1 IGNAYI
7 DFETFMRGDLWI
19 KQMML
24 LVSAFHSCSKNYI
37 HSYLNNP
44 EVHKHFIQMFLLF
57 LIHGNP
63 AGTDQ
68 HPSQSYSYHVSFYV
82 DLLILV
88 GSCGDTDGAL
98 PLSCSKYA
106 INKLGMPIKTAWY
119 TWYIHGEVG
128 GYAVGYQNLT
138 FVTVRGAGHSVPS
151 YQQAWALVLFSSF
164 LNGKLPPS
172 ARGSLHKLLSPEA
185 TMKVTIK
192 YLLLGNQIGN
202 LNRLIESRKFPH
214 PESWALLN
222 DQEDSHNSPVYVG
235 SQKGMMQSDKINALP
250 GQPEGVDF
258 DQYVGYVTVDPIADR
273 ALFYYFVESPRNSSD
288 KPLVLWLNGGPGC
301 SSLGYGAMLELGPF
315 RVNNDGKTLYR
326 NEYAWNKVANVIF
339 LESPAGVGFSYS
351 NDSSDYTKVGDK
363 RTTKDS
369 YVFLINWLERFP
381 QYKRRDFFITGES
394 YAGHY
399 VPQLAYYILSRN
411 KNTNQ
416 TVINLKG
423 IAIGNAWIDD
433 TICMK
438 GMFNYLWTHAL
449 NSDETNEGINKYC
462 NFVSEDSVSKKG
474 DGDDNTIQYGK
485 YLSQGFREMGFIDL
499 YDIYAPQCNLSA
511 IKPGSNG
518 NIMNF
523 DPFSGFHVKSYLNL
537 AKVQAAFH
545 AKATKWSG
553 CREIRVWIYSG
564 DTNGRVPVTSS
575 RYAIKTLELPVE
587 TAWRPW
593 YSNSEVGGYVVGY
606 KGVVFTAVRGA
617 GHTFP
622 SYQPERALT
631 MITSFLQGKLPPDVS
646 PF

>member
-1 IGNAYI
+1 MMELGPFRVEKDGKTLHRNEYAWNKESPAGVGFSYSNRTSDYKSSGDLRTAQDSLPFLEFFLAGESYAGHYVPQVAHTKLQNNQHTNQTIINLKGIAIGNASI
-7 DFETFMRGDLWI
+7 DFETIMRGADLWI

-24 LVSAFHSCSKNYI
+24 LVTCMPLCS
-37 HSYLNNP
+37 LM
-44 EVHKHFIQMFLLF
+44 QFLLNF
-57 LIHGNP
+57 HLPYIP
-63 AGTDQ
+63 
-68 HPSQSYSYHVSFYV
+68 
-82 DLLILV
+82 
-88 GSCGDTDGAL
+88 SCGDTDGAL
-98 PLSCSKYA
+98 PLLCSKYA
-106 INKLGMPIKTAWY
+106 INKLGMRIKTAWY
-119 TWYIHGEVG
+119 PWYIHGEVG

-151 YQQAWALVLFSSF
+151 YQKAWALVLFSSF

-172 ARGSLHKLLSPEA
+172 ARRSLHKLLSPEA

-192 YLLLGNQIGN
+192 YLLLVLSCYFTTFLISCKGNQIAN
-202 LNRLIESRKFPH
+202 LNRLIESRKSPH

-258 DQYVGYVTVDPIADR
+258 DQYAGYVMVDPIADR
-273 ALFYYFVESPRNSSD
+273 ALFYYFVESPQNSSD

-315 RVNNDGKTLYR
+315 RVNKDGKTLYR

-433 TICMK
+433 AICMK
-438 GMFNYLWTHAL
+438 GMFDYLWTHAL

-474 DGDDNTIQYGK
+474 DGDDNTIQCGK

-523 DPFSGFHVKSYLNL
+523 DPCSGFHVKSYLNL

-553 CREIRVWIYSG
+553 CR
-564 DTNGRVPVTSS
+564 
-575 RYAIKTLELPVE
+575 
-587 TAWRPW
+587 
-593 YSNSEVGGYVVGY
+593 
-606 KGVVFTAVRGA
+606 
-617 GHTFP
+617 
-622 SYQPERALT
+622 
-631 MITSFLQGKLPPDVS
+631 
-646 PF
+646 